1 MKQRSPLRARAAE
14 ETKRREA
21 PLKAPRVPRISRWG
35 REREGGGRARRR
47 HVSPREPPAPSPPA
61 ICGRGR
67 AANACRR
74 RRRPEPDRMGGFG
87 GIVPPSLNEGRA
99 ACACLGV
106 APTGGAPAAARGA
119 QPPPSPRPL
128 SRAWGGAVSRG
139 TRLPCPLLRAAA
151 ARLSCRRS
159 PRRHRAA
166 GRAATPARLFCGR
179 RRFPRR
185 YLRRRHRREGAA
197 PLSPPAIC
205 GRGGRRPRFAR
216 LFCGRRRFPRRYPAA
231 AAPGMRTAAGLR
243 RGHRTFREPPPS
255 PRPLPAGVGGG
266 GAGGAFPAR
275 YLRACAAGDE
285 GCGRASAGTPD
296 FPRAAPL
303 SPPATCGRGGR
314 RRRRRFPR
322 PLPAGVRRRG

>member
-166 GRAATPARLFCGR
+166 GRGGDPRAALLREAP
-179 RRFPRR
+179 FPP
-185 YLRRRHRREGAA
+185 
-197 PLSPPAIC
+197 PLSC
-205 GRGGRRPRFAR
+205 
-216 LFCGRRRFPRRYPAA
+216 
-231 AAPGMRTAAGLR
+231 
-243 RGHRTFREPPPS
+243 
-255 PRPLPAGVGGG
+255 GG
-266 GAGGAFPAR
+266 GAG
-275 YLRACAAGDE
+275 DE
-285 GCGRASAGTPD
+285 DGGRASAGAPD

>member
-1 MKQRSPLRARAAE
+1 MSEKRQANGESAGATAVGGERMKQRSPLRARAAE

-35 REREGGGRARRR
+35 REREGGGRVRRR

-67 AANACRR
+67 AA
-74 RRRPEPDRMGGFG
+74 
-87 GIVPPSLNEGRA
+87 
-99 ACACLGV
+99 
-106 APTGGAPAAARGA
+106 
-119 QPPPSPRPL
+119 
-128 SRAWGGAVSRG
+128 
-139 TRLPCPLLRAAA
+139 
-151 ARLSCRRS
+151 
-159 PRRHRAA
+159 
-166 GRAATPARLFCGR
+166 TP
-179 RRFPRR
+179 
-185 YLRRRHRREGAA
+185 
-197 PLSPPAIC
+197 
-205 GRGGRRPRFAR
+205 AR

-285 GCGRASAGTPD
+285 GCGRASAGTPVERSGRV
-296 FPRAAPL
+296 PGVARQGAVSPAAICGGGTAARE
-303 SPPATCGRGGR
+303 PPPS
-314 RRRRRFPR
+314 PR
-322 PLPAGVRRRG
+322 PLSAGVGGGDRGLRGVSAGTPVLARGGDV

>member
-1 MKQRSPLRARAAE
+1 MSEKRQANGESAGATAVGGERMKQRSPLRARAAE

-139 TRLPCPLLRAAA
+139 PA
-151 ARLSCRRS
+151 S
-159 PRRHRAA
+159 
-166 GRAATPARLFCGR
+166 PARYCGR
-179 RRFPRR
+179 R
-185 YLRRRHRREGAA
+185 
-197 PLSPPAIC
+197 PPACHAAVPQGGI
-205 GRGGRRPRFAR
+205 GRPGGRRP
-216 LFCGRRRFPRRYPAA
+216 PR
-231 AAPGMRTAAGLR
+231 GS
-243 RGHRTFREPPPS
+243 F
-255 PRPLPAGVGGG
+255 
-266 GAGGAFPAR
+266 AGGAVSPAAI
-275 YLRACAAGDE
+275 L
-285 GCGRASAGTPD
+285 
-296 FPRAAPL
+296 
-303 SPPATCGRGGR
+303 R
-314 RRRRRFPR
+314 RRRR
-322 PLPAGVRRRG
+322 G

>member
-35 REREGGGRARRR
+35 RERKGGGRVRRR

-87 GIVPPSLNEGRA
+87 GIVPPSLKEGRA

-139 TRLPCPLLRAAA
+139 TRLPCPLLRAAG

-166 GRAATPARLFCGR
+166 GRAATP
-179 RRFPRR
+179 
-185 YLRRRHRREGAA
+185 
-197 PLSPPAIC
+197 
-205 GRGGRRPRFAR
+205 AR

-285 GCGRASAGTPD
+285 GCGRASAGTPVERSGRV
-296 FPRAAPL
+296 PGVARQGAVSPAAICGGGTAARE
-303 SPPATCGRGGR
+303 PPPS
-314 RRRRRFPR
+314 PR
-322 PLPAGVRRRG
+322 PLSAGVGGGDRGLRGVSAGTPVLARGGDV